1 MSPDP
6 VLVDRLNQ
14 HGQSHLLRWWGELNE
29 EERGRLASEVV
40 SIDFGQLEQLIAD
53 LVSHDAATVPPE
65 DRVQP
70 IEVIR
75 LPQTDGERVVRRR
88 AGGMGADALAA
99 GEVGVI
105 LVAGG
110 SGTRLGYEGP

>member
-1 MSPDP
+1 MRKSRHGW
-6 VLVDRLNQ
+6 LRKSDR
-14 HGQSHLLRWWGELNE
+14 ST
-29 EERGRLASEVV
+29 STS
-40 SIDFGQLEQLIAD
+40 SIGLIAE
-53 LVSHDAATVPPE
+53 LVRGSGSAVPPE

-70 IEVIR
+70 IDVVR

-88 AGGMGADALAA
+88 TGSLGAQALAA

-110 SGTRLGYEGP
+110 SGHTTGV